1 MLGELLEAKC
11 SLAGPCK
18 PLVLWRRW
26 SPSSFG
32 GFFFTNPT
40 GCSQKRLGTSWRYL
54 PYDVRLRKGKSSPC
68 NRDKMCC
75 LDPSP
80 LSVLW
85 TRSVHLWGD
94 ERQKVSPSRPFGD
107 LPLYL
112 DKWKRKNIW
121 SQGGGAGTMWMPR
134 AWQVPKRPQP
144 GAQHPEGK
152 AADWEWITHWR
163 KTDFRQTSLTSC
175 CRDSGPM
182 VAALRVMTAPMSSNS
197 AQFLTKWTPT
207 KR

>member
-40 GCSQKRLGTSWRYL
+40 GCSQKRLGTSWRCL
-54 PYDVRLRKGKSSPC
+54 HYDVRLRKGKSSPC

-80 LSVLW
+80 LSVLR

-94 ERQKVSPSRPFGD
+94 ERQKVSPSRPTGD

-112 DKWKRKNIW
+112 EKWKRKNIW
-121 SQGGGAGTMWMPR
+121 SQGRGAGTMWTPG

-144 GAQHPEGK
+144 GAQHQEAEG
-152 AADWEWITHWR
+152 
-163 KTDFRQTSLTSC
+163 
-175 CRDSGPM
+175 CR
-182 VAALRVMTAPMSSNS
+182 LRMEHTLEKNRLPANQPH
-197 AQFLTKWTPT
+197 FLLQGFGAHGGGTEGDDCTRELQLSPIPN
-207 KR
+207 